1 MTNLDIAYRRLHNL
15 LVTQPKFDKP
25 GEVVRWLGA
34 VQAQDYLASLWAELI
49 GLDRVLLP
57 HKFLD
62 VGGNSLTLNII
73 LNRIETETG
82 ASLDAPLFFDDERS
96 SLFQLARE
104 LDVVLAR
111 QPDRSQQQ

>member
-1 MTNLDIAYRRLHNL
+1 MTVKAEVEAPP
-15 LVTQPKFDKP
+15 VTGQVTGLAMQSENQEPSTASEK
-25 GEVVRWLGA
+25 
-34 VQAQDYLASLWAELI
+34 YLASLWAELI